1 MKRIWLRK
9 YQSLRSSRR
18 YECPISD
25 IAGARCGLTTVER
38 SAAANTP
45 NCIPRWNNNATT
57 PAGDGLARKP
67 DQWPRVAWRVKRA
80 FPITEVLHPLTFE
93 IIYGRKFVASGEY
106 AYPARAATAGPA
118 INWYGTVPNGAAGVR
133 LIMWPLI
140 AFRRRSDVL
149 ARYQRKPTV
158 RLPLIHD
165 DSWLRA
171 QEPTALRLCIA
182 AA

>member
-1 MKRIWLRK
+1 MPYFSIWPGRFV
-9 YQSLRSSRR
+9 
-18 YECPISD
+18 
-25 IAGARCGLTTVER
+25 GLTTAE
-38 SAAANTP
+38 SCAAANTP
-45 NCIPRWNNNATT
+45 NRIPRWNNNATT

-93 IIYGRKFVASGEY
+93 IINGRKFVASGEY

-118 INWYGTVPNGAAGVR
+118 IHWYGAVPNRAAGVR
-133 LIMWPLI
+133 LMMRPLI

-149 ARYQRKPTV
+149 ARYQRKPAV
-158 RLPLIHD
+158 RLTLIHD
-165 DSWLRA
+165 DSWLRP
-171 QEPTALRLCIA
+171 QEPTALRLCTA